1 MSRFFVSAAALFA
14 GVAVSFTA
22 AGAPRVTTPLET
34 DWRFMQGDPQGAE
47 ASNFDDSKWKT
58 VSVPNDWQIAG
69 PFSADAPGRGG
80 QAFLPTG
87 VAWYRKTL
95 DLKPQPGRRYFIEF
109 DGVMERSRVFVNG
122 QEVGY
127 RPNGYISLRYDMTP
141 FLRADGKNEVA
152 VRADTSNAPSSRWY
166 AGGGVYRKARILET
180 SDVFVPQSGIYV
192 TTPKVSPDSAQIDLS
207 VEVSNLSGAPRDAKV
222 EVSLI
227 DPKGVQ
233 VAQVVTSANIG
244 ASRTEVFKPHITIA
258 KPAIWNLET
267 PNLYHARV
275 RILGPDNSVLDDDVA
290 TFGVR
295 EFHFDSSTGFWLNG
309 KNFKLKGVA
318 LHGDGGPVGAAVP
331 KDVWRQRLINL
342 RKLGVN
348 AIRTAHNEPAPEL
361 LDAADELGF
370 IVMDEF
376 FDQWLVGK
384 TPYDYHLFFADWH
397 QADTAAIVRRDRNH
411 PSIVLWSMGNEIHD
425 TPNEASAKAS
435 LKSIID
441 VVHAN
446 DPSRPATMALFR
458 PNASRDYDNG
468 LADMLDVVGQNY
480 RETELIAANKQNPAR
495 KIVGTENTHNASN
508 WTPVRDYPA
517 YSGMFIWTGVD
528 YLGEALRW
536 PNIMQHFG
544 LLDRVGEVKISGLQ
558 RQSWWAETPVVNIVR
573 NADPSAAGP
582 PTDDPMTNPQFLP
595 PPPPPPG
602 ATGPAAAAARRPAT
616 VLFADWTPENLG
628 PHGETIE
635 VYSNC
640 QSVEAFLN
648 GKSLGA
654 KPINQDATP
663 RRWTVTYKPG
673 EVRAVCRDRG
683 VTASASLK
691 TAGAPVAIALSA
703 DKTAVGSTFDDIAFV
718 RARVVDAKG
727 VTVPGATQ
735 NLQFKV
741 SGPGQF
747 VAADAG
753 SIDDHTPFQ
762 SPERKPVWGG
772 ASFLVRGAGAGPFTV
787 EVSAEGLKAASL
799 QLNATH

>member
-1 MSRFFVSAAALFA
+1 MSRHFVSAAALLA
-14 GVAVSFTA
+14 GVAVSFA
-22 AGAPRVTTPLET
+22 AAAAPRVTTPLEA
-34 DWRFMQGDPQGAE
+34 DWRFLQGDPQGAE
-47 ASNFDDSKWKT
+47 ASNFDDAKWKT

-80 QAFLPTG
+80 QAYLPTG
-87 VAWYRKTL
+87 VAWYRKAL
-95 DLKPQPGRRYFIEF
+95 DIRPQPGRRYFIEL
-109 DGVMERSRVFVNG
+109 DGVMEKSRVFVNG

-127 RPNGYISLRYDMTP
+127 RPNGYISLRYDITP
-141 FLRADGKNEVA
+141 FLRGDGKNVLA
-152 VRADTSNAPSSRWY
+152 VRADTSAAPSSRWY
-166 AGGGVYRKARILET
+166 AGGGVYRKARLIET
-180 SDVFVPQSGIYV
+180 GDVFVPQSGLFV
-192 TTPKVSPDSAQIDLS
+192 SASKVSADSATIDVS

-222 EVSLI
+222 EVTLV
-227 DPKGVQ
+227 DPKGTE
-233 VAQVVTSANIG
+233 VARVVASANIG
-244 ASRTEVFKPHITIA
+244 ASKTEVFKPHLTIA
-258 KPAIWNLET
+258 RPAIWSLET
-267 PNLYHARV
+267 RNLYKARV
-275 RILGPDNSVLDDDVA
+275 RVLGADDAVLDDDVA

-318 LHGDGGPVGAAVP
+318 LHHDGGPVGAAVP
-331 KDVWRQRLINL
+331 KDVWIQRLTNL
-342 RKLGVN
+342 KKLGVN
-348 AIRTAHNEPAPEL
+348 AIRTAHNEHSPEL

-384 TPYDYHLFFADWH
+384 TPYDYHLYFADWH
-397 QADTAAIVRRDRNH
+397 QKDAAAIVRRDRNH
-411 PSIVLWSMGNEIHD
+411 PSIVLYSIGNEIHD
-425 TPNEASAKAS
+425 TPNAESAKAS
-435 LKSIID
+435 LKSIVD

-446 DPSRPATMALFR
+446 DPTRPATQALFR
-458 PNASRDYDNG
+458 PNVSHDYDNG

-480 RETELIAANKQNPAR
+480 RENELIAANKQNPNR
-495 KIVGTENTHNASN
+495 KIIGTENTHNASN

-573 NADPSAAGP
+573 NSDPSAAGP
-582 PTDDPMTNPQFLP
+582 PTDDPMTNPQFQTP
-595 PPPPPPG
+595 PPPAPGAPPG
-602 ATGPAAAAARRPAT
+602 PRAPRT
-616 VLFADWTPENLG
+616 VLFADWTPENAA

-648 GKSLGA
+648 GKSLGT

-673 EVRAVCRDRG
+673 EVRAVCRDKG

-691 TAGAPVAIALSA
+691 TAGAPVGIALSA
-703 DKTAVGSTFDDIAFV
+703 DKTAVGSAFDDIAFV

-727 VTVPGATQ
+727 ITVPGATQ
-735 NLQFKV
+735 NLQVKV
-741 SGPGQF
+741 TGPGAF

-762 SPERKPVWGG
+762 NPERKPVWGG
-772 ASFLVRGAGAGPFTV
+772 ASFLVRGAGAGPFSV
-787 EVSAEGLKAASL
+787 EVSGEGLKPATL
-799 QLNATH
+799 QLNATR